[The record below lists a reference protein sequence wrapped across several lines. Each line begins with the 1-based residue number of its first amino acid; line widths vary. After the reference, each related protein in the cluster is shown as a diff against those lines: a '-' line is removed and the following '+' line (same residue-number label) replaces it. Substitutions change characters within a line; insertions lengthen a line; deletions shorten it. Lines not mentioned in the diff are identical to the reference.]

1 MNVYPS
7 VVRNWKPLFGY
18 TLFLSNS
25 GNPFRP
31 TQLSELIKK
40 YLKSAGFDVNAACNM
55 FRHSAAT
62 HMPSNGANL
71 RQIQDLQTFL
81 LRTYT
86 RIFCRVSRMSRTYG
100 FIRPRG
106 DIFSI
111 FRIT

>member
-1 MNVYPS
+1 MQIAS
-7 VVRNWKPLFGY
+7 VDNYVIDEINLLFGY
-18 TLFLSNS
+18 TLFISNS

-71 RQIQDLQTFL
+71 RQIQECLGPADLST
-81 LRTYT
+81 THVYT
-86 RIFCRVSRMSRTYG
+86 HILQSELNESYMG
-100 FIRPRG
+100 FYLSAR
-106 DIFSI
+106 
-111 FRIT
+111 